1 MVSAKIIAEYR
12 PKTEDLQK
20 FSTGLS
26 ELIGSVNPVEAAY
39 KATVMQKFVDMIK
52 ASDTIIPPI
61 MSVAELDIRHTSI
74 VISADR
80 K

>member
-1 MVSAKIIAEYR
+1 MVLSEIIAEYR
-12 PKTEDLQK
+12 PKTEDLLK

-39 KATVMQKFVDMIK
+39 KATVMQKFVDMIR

-61 MSVAELDIRHTSI
+61 MSAAEPDIRHTLV